1 MWFKCFYELPD
12 DDSFG
17 IETRNSVESL
27 SLNKD
32 VSDWHVLFHYYVFFV
47 KFSVKCKQNYLIWMK
62 YEFGNPE
69 GQNLGSK
76 QNLN

>member
-32 VSDWHVLFHYYVFFV
+32 VSD
-47 KFSVKCKQNYLIWMK
+47 
-62 YEFGNPE
+62 
-69 GQNLGSK
+69 
-76 QNLN
+76 